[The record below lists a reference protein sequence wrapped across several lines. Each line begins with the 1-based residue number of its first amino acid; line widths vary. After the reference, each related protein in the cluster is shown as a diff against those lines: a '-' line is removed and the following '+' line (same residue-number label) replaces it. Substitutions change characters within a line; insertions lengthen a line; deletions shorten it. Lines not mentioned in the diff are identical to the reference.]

1 MTMENFLKL
10 SRYRE
15 VSVETLTRDT
25 DLMYKNMVPQLY
37 EKLGKR
43 KYVRLLRKANY
54 KDTKLVNTILRVRDF
69 VRKQ

>member
-1 MTMENFLKL
+1 M
-10 SRYRE
+10 
-15 VSVETLTRDT
+15 V
-25 DLMYKNMVPQLY
+25 KNMVPQLY
-37 EKLGKR
+37 EELGKR